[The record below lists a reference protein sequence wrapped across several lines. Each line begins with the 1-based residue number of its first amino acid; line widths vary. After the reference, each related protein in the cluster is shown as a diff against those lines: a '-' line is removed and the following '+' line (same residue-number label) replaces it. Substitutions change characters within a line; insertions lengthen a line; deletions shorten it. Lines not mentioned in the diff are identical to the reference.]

1 MFVFISLHYRS
12 LKDYCSSSPL
22 RLVFPLPSSP
32 SSVCSSLDRL
42 RVLYSCVLY
51 ASLPP
56 LPFLVYFPLQCLPH
70 RQGTREIWGGCSLS
84 WSSSSLDE
92 RASTTLEAMLKEHT
106 EDLAP
111 FSPPGGV
118 MPSTMEDLS
127 FPDSAKSWRAWEL
140 LFDREKQFQGECTPS
155 NKKGWKSCFFF
166 VSTFKGWG
174 FNLKWIGRDVD
185 NSPPILSKDEAEL
198 VVRLRGIPFPPKPSS
213 LLARTS

>member
-1 MFVFISLHYRS
+1 MFAFISLHYRS

-106 EDLAP
+106 EDLRE
-111 FSPPGGV
+111 GG
-118 MPSTMEDLS
+118 E
-127 FPDSAKSWRAWEL
+127 
-140 LFDREKQFQGECTPS
+140 
-155 NKKGWKSCFFF
+155 
-166 VSTFKGWG
+166 
-174 FNLKWIGRDVD
+174 
-185 NSPPILSKDEAEL
+185 
-198 VVRLRGIPFPPKPSS
+198 
-213 LLARTS
+213 